1 MPTANCFMKTADFWK
16 NYRKSKRFLKKYEFV
31 TNLLFFYQKWNY
43 VNQNQKKRAA
53 SPFFMCEKINY
64 ANNFKKMLTRL

>member
-16 NYRKSKRFLKKYEFV
+16 NYRKSKRFLRKYEFV
-31 TNLLFFYQKWNY
+31 TNLLFFYQKWDY
-43 VNQNQKKRAA
+43 VNQNKKRGRFR
-53 SPFFMCEKINY
+53 PFFMPKERNY